1 MLSTSPEYKTVRICS
16 LTITHGCNLRCVY
29 CFEKYKDIGQ
39 RMMSF
44 ETAKSILRKEF
55 EQFANSGHTENERF
69 AVEFFGGEPLLNF
82 KLIREI
88 YDWVKTLDLPFPMMF
103 QMTTNGTLF
112 TPEVLEW
119 FTSVKNDFRVVVSID
134 GDDLMQATNRGC
146 STTKIPMEYI
156 ARNWPNSYFKM
167 TVSNDTLK
175 DYAHGIIE
183 LTRQGYRV
191 PSSLAQGTTW
201 SQKEAETYK
210 QELLK
215 IGTFYLENPQYKIEQ
230 PFDISFEKLM
240 YTSPIPPKNCG
251 VGTNT
256 EIYDTDGQVYPCH
269 LFLPI
274 VHGSN
279 LKHII
284 EGIDF
289 HDDASLIDD
298 HCLKCPIV
306 KLCRTCYGYNQLDR
320 GSVAKR
326 DLRKCKMVL
335 AELQVVSSFQIQYY
349 LQNQDTLTKEM
360 RAKLDAAIRAYEL
373 VHSGNLKFE

>member
-1 MLSTSPEYKTVRICS
+1 MITTSSSYKTTRICS

-29 CFEKYKDIGQ
+29 CFEKHKDIGQ
-39 RMMSF
+39 RMMST

-55 EQFANSGHTENERF
+55 DQFANSARAENERF

-88 YDWVKTLDLPFPMMF
+88 HDWVKTLELPFPMMF

-119 FTSVKNDFRVVVSID
+119 FTSIRDDFRVVVSID
-134 GDDLMQATNRGC
+134 GDDLMQAVNRGC
-146 STTKIPMEYI
+146 CTTKIPMEYI

-167 TVSNDTLK
+167 TVSNDTLPN
-175 DYAHGIIE
+175 YAHGIIE

-191 PSSLAQGTTW
+191 PSSLAEGTTW
-201 SQKEAETYK
+201 SQEEAETYK

-215 IGTFYLENPQYKIEQ
+215 IGTFYLQNPQYKIEQ
-230 PFDISFEKLM
+230 PFDTSFEKLM
-240 YTSPIPPKNCG
+240 YDSPVPPKNCG
-251 VGTNT
+251 VGTST

-289 HDDASLIDD
+289 RDDASLIDD

-306 KLCRTCYGYNQLDR
+306 RLCRTCYGYNQLDR

-326 DLRKCKMVL
+326 DLQKCRMLL
-335 AELQVVSSFQIQYY
+335 AEMQVVSSFQIQYF
-349 LQNQDTLTKEM
+349 LQRKDTLTKEE

-373 VHSGNLKFE
+373 VHDENLQFT

>member
-1 MLSTSPEYKTVRICS
+1 MITASSDYKTVRICS
-16 LTITHGCNLRCVY
+16 LTITHSCNLQCVY
-29 CFEKYKDIGQ
+29 CFEKHKDIGQ
-39 RMMSF
+39 RMMTTD
-44 ETAKSILRKEF
+44 TAKSILKKEF
-55 EQFANSGHTENERF
+55 DLFANGGHAENERF
-69 AVEFFGGEPLLNF
+69 AIEFFGGEPLLNF
-82 KLIREI
+82 KLIKEI
-88 YDWVKTLDLPFPMMF
+88 HEWVNTLCIPFPMMF

-119 FTSVKNDFRVVVSID
+119 FTSIRDDFRVVVSID
-134 GDDLMQATNRGC
+134 GDDLMQAVNRGC

-183 LTRQGYRV
+183 LTKQGYRV
-191 PSSLAQGTTW
+191 PSSLAEGTAW
-201 SQKEAETYK
+201 SREEAEMYK

-215 IGTFYLENPQYKIEQ
+215 IGTFYLQNPQYKIEQ
-230 PFDISFEKLM
+230 PFDTSFEKLM
-240 YTSPIPPKNCG
+240 YKSPIPPKNCG
-251 VGTNT
+251 VGTST

-279 LKHII
+279 LKQII
-284 EGIDF
+284 GGIDF
-289 HDDASLIDD
+289 RDEASLIDD

-306 KLCRTCYGYNQLDR
+306 RLCRTCYGYNQKDR

-335 AELQVVSSFQIQYY
+335 AELQVVASFQIQYY
-349 LQNQDTLTKEM
+349 LQRKDTLTKED
-360 RAKLDAAIRAYEL
+360 RAKLDAAIRAYDL
-373 VHSGNLKFE
+373 THSEELKFE

>member
-1 MLSTSPEYKTVRICS
+1 MITTSSIYKTTRICS
-16 LTITHGCNLRCVY
+16 LTITHGCNLHCVY
-29 CFEKYKDIGQ
+29 CFEKHKDIGQ
-39 RMMSF
+39 RMMSI
-44 ETAKSILRKEF
+44 ETAKSILKKEF
-55 EQFANSGHTENERF
+55 DQFANSGRRENERF

-88 YDWVKTLDLPFPMMF
+88 HDWVKTLELPFPMMF

-112 TPEVLEW
+112 TSEVLEW
-119 FTSVKNDFRVVVSID
+119 FTNVKNDFRVVVSID
-134 GDDLMQATNRGC
+134 GDDLMQAVNRGC
-146 STTKIPMEYI
+146 STARIPMEYI

-167 TVSNDTLK
+167 TVSNETLPN
-175 DYAHGIIE
+175 YAHGIIE
-183 LTRQGYRV
+183 LTKQGYRV
-191 PSSLAQGTTW
+191 PSSLAEGTTW
-201 SQKEAETYK
+201 SQKEAGMYK
-210 QELLK
+210 QELMK
-215 IGTFYLENPQYKIEQ
+215 IGAFYLDNPQYKVEQ
-230 PFDISFEKLM
+230 PFDLPFEKLM
-240 YTSPIPPKNCG
+240 YESPIPPKNCG

-256 EIYDTDGQVYPCH
+256 EIYDTDGKVYPCH

-279 LKHII
+279 LKQII

-289 HDDASLIDD
+289 RDDASLIDD
-298 HCLKCPIV
+298 LCLKCPIV
-306 KLCRTCYGYNQLDR
+306 KLCRTCYGYNQKDR

-349 LQNQDTLTKEM
+349 LQRKDTLTKED

-373 VHSGNLKFE
+373 THTESLTFE